1 MPGSRHTCDGD
12 SRSWALTHMA
22 FSSLGSRRGEEDSV
36 SEEARLRGQDLLG
49 QEDVD
54 RAANALPSSPCPGQG
69 AGEGGPS
76 APAPDAWGNFL
87 RKAKAALAG
96 LPEIPNVWALAWEG
110 PENNVGAWVSGRTL
124 CDPRGFQACCCS
136 SSPLPGAPAAGV
148 TLNPGPGGAGCRGAT
163 SPATSQWPS
172 RSPGPFTAPPQWR
185 KEGRKNEMWV

>member
-1 MPGSRHTCDGD
+1 MLGSWHTCDGD
-12 SRSWALTHMA
+12 SRSRALTHTA
-22 FSSLGSRRGEEDSV
+22 FSFLGSRRGEEDS

-54 RAANALPSSPCPGQG
+54 RAARALPSSPCPGRG

-110 PENNVGAWVSGRTL
+110 PENNVGAWVAGRTL
-124 CDPRGFQACCCS
+124 CDPRGFQACCRS
-136 SSPLPGAPAAGV
+136 SSLLPGTPAGGV
-148 TLNPGPGGAGCRGAT
+148 TLNPGPGGLAAEELQLSSHLPMAFWKPRT
-163 SPATSQWPS
+163 I
-172 RSPGPFTAPPQWR
+172 RSPST
-185 KEGRKNEMWV
+185 VV